1 MITRG
6 LLVRMEARPGM
17 DAAVEKFL
25 QSALPLVQQEAATAA
40 WFALRFGRS
49 EYGIFDVF
57 PDDEGREAHLNGLVA
72 KALMQQADALF
83 VKQPT
88 IQRLSVLA
96 CKLPSVAPAA
106 PDTKALLL
114 TFKAKTGRKREVEQF
129 LIDAE
134 PLARQEPTPTSWFA
148 IHLDNG
154 EFGIVIA
161 FPDSGG
167 RFAHLAGHVPRELT
181 KDASTL
187 LGSMPEVEML
197 DVIADKVIPQ

>member
-6 LLVRMEARPGM
+6 LLVRMEARSGM
-17 DAAVEKFL
+17 DAEVEKFL
-25 QSALPLVQQEAATAA
+25 QSALPLVQKEPATAA
-40 WFALRFGRS
+40 WFAIRFGRS

-57 PDDEGREAHLNGLVA
+57 PDEEGREAHLNGPVA
-72 KALMQQADALF
+72 KALMEQADALF
-83 VKQPT
+83 VKQPV
-88 IQRLSVLA
+88 IRKLSVLA
-96 CKLPSVAPAA
+96 SKLPAVAPAA

-129 LIDAE
+129 LMDAE
-134 PLARQEPTPTSWFA
+134 PLAQQEPATTAWFA

-154 EFGIVIA
+154 EFGIFDA

-167 RFAHLAGHVPRELT
+167 RFAHLAGHVPRELA
-181 KDASTL
+181 KHMLTL
-187 LGSMPEVEML
+187 LGSMPELEML

>member
-17 DAAVEKFL
+17 DAEVEKFL
-25 QSALPLVQQEAATAA
+25 RSALPLVQKEPATAA
-40 WFALRFGRS
+40 WFAIRFGRS

-57 PDDEGREAHLNGLVA
+57 PDDEGREAHLNGPVA
-72 KALMQQADALF
+72 NALMAQADALF
-83 VKQPT
+83 VKQPD
-88 IQRLSVLA
+88 IYRLSVLA
-96 CKLPSVAPAA
+96 SKLPAVALAA
-106 PDTKALLL
+106 PNTKALLL

-134 PLARQEPTPTSWFA
+134 PLARQEPTTTAWFA

-154 EFGIVIA
+154 EFGIFDA

-167 RFAHLAGHVPRELT
+167 RFAHLVGQLPRELA
-181 KDASTL
+181 KHALTL
-187 LGSMPEVEML
+187 LGSMPELEML
-197 DVIADKVIPQ
+197 DVIADKVITQ

>member
-1 MITRG
+1 MITKG
-6 LLVRMEARPGM
+6 LLVRMEARPGV
-17 DAAVEKFL
+17 DAEVEKFL
-25 QSALPLVQQEAATAA
+25 QSALPLVQQEPATAA
-40 WFALRFGRS
+40 WFAIRFGRS

-57 PDDEGREAHLNGLVA
+57 PDEEGREAHLNGPVA
-72 KALMQQADALF
+72 KALMEQADALF

-88 IQRLSVLA
+88 IHRLSVLA
-96 CKLPSVAPAA
+96 SKLPSAAPAA

-114 TFKAKTGRKREVEQF
+114 TFKAKTGSKREVEQF

-134 PLARQEPTPTSWFA
+134 PLARQEPTTTAWFA

-154 EFGIVIA
+154 EFGIFVA

-167 RFAHLAGHVPRELT
+167 RFAHLAGHVPRELA
-181 KDASTL
+181 KDASAL